1 MGRRMDCTEVDLSQ
15 EPALHE
21 EAASVLMDAFL
32 AKGNTAWPTLER
44 ARETVA
50 ECIAAPNHCLAILC
64 NGTLTGWGGLRPMYD
79 KTWELHPLVV
89 APVRQGQ
96 GAGRALMRALEQRAR
111 TLGLNGIVLGS
122 DDELFETSLS
132 QVHITGGNALV
143 EMQRLTNLKRHP
155 FEFYQ
160 KCGYSVVGMIPN
172 ANGKNKP
179 DIWMWKDL
187 TVE

>member
-1 MGRRMDCTEVDLSQ
+1 MNWTEIDLSEQ
-15 EPALHE
+15 PSLHT

-32 AKGNTAWPTLER
+32 AKGNTAWPDLER
-44 ARETVA
+44 ARQTLD
-50 ECIAAPNHCLAILC
+50 ECIAAPNLCLGLLA
-64 NGTLTGWGGLRPMYD
+64 NGTLAGWVGLRPMYD

-89 APVRQGQ
+89 APGQQSQGV
-96 GAGRALMRALEQRAR
+96 GRALMQALEQRAR
-111 TLGLNGIVLGS
+111 AMGLIGIVLGS
-122 DDELFETSLS
+122 DDEFFETSLS
-132 QVHITGGNALV
+132 QVDINGSNALV
-143 EMQRLTNLKRHP
+143 EMQRLSNVNHHP

-160 KCGYSVVGMIPN
+160 KCGYSVVGIIPN